1 MVLLF
6 PFKQFSSAEI
16 GICNMRKADK
26 NRQSYQVQ
34 SCFAENLRNVKV
46 ALQYRVGNSCDL
58 VITSF

>member
-6 PFKQFSSAEI
+6 PFKQFSSAEF
-16 GICNMRKADK
+16 GICNMPIADR

-46 ALQYRVGNSCDL
+46 ALQYRVGNSYNL

>member
-6 PFKQFSSAEI
+6 PFKQFSSAEF
-16 GICNMRKADK
+16 GICNMPIADK
-26 NRQSYQVQ
+26 NHQSYQVQ

-46 ALQYRVGNSCDL
+46 ALQYRVGNSYDL